1 MSIQSGEVALLRS
14 SMDQLAAVT
23 DLSPSSGTT
32 KRSATTGDNIDYGS
46 EELTASSCHIE
57 SKDGQIEVIP
67 EDEDVASISEDSA
80 SPPGVNDPS
89 RTLTQRRARDN
100 QYFLQWM
107 RDQQEQIN
115 DSASAQTR
123 SDEFKSTALLVREA
137 ESERIINSPREYQIE
152 LFEKAKEKNIIAVL
166 DTGTGKTL
174 IAALLLRHTIEQE
187 LEDRKAGRPP
197 RLSFFLVDRVSLVF
211 QQYEVFKCNLDCR
224 IARFCGDLV
233 SSSDN
238 MEFWKQQ
245 TEENM
250 VIVCTADVLL
260 SCLHRSY
267 VTMTQINLL
276 VFDEAHHTKK
286 NHPYARI
293 IKDFYATREQED
305 VRRPRILG
313 MTASPID
320 SKTRKALN
328 IEVAAAQLEALL
340 HSEIRTVNYTDFKS
354 VTNPPEDTIVKFSAG
369 GSYAET
375 LLWQKLSHL
384 VGNNPI
390 FRKLLLYAK
399 SCTKELGRWCADRIW
414 QICLT
419 EQAVQKIEAKM
430 EKDFVD
436 GTTIRSISDLDAER
450 AAVREAYHTV
460 LNHPLIQVQKAMQHL
475 SHKVT
480 TLADLFREH
489 FNPETDKCVVFVEQR
504 WTALLLVDLF
514 KQPGLRMTGIK
525 PGMLLG
531 GGNGDIGEAPMS
543 LRDQV
548 VTMSRFRQG
557 QLNCLFA
564 TSIAE
569 EGLDIPDCNI
579 VVRFDLCKTLIQ
591 YIQSRGRARH
601 ANSKYFHLVKN
612 SSREHEQTLR
622 EHQQDEFYL
631 RQFCQM
637 LPEDRIITGNDFDP
651 DYFLS
656 SEIHPT
662 YENPKTGAKLT
673 YRSSLLVLADFVSSL
688 PHPLG
693 VTYTADYTV
702 TKSGKGYICEV
713 LLPATSPVTNAIG
726 QVAASK
732 QVAKCSAAYEMCIKL
747 LQGEFLDEHLRS
759 VFAKRLPGMRNA
771 QLALSSK
778 KQAEYVMRTKPNIW
792 IRRGMVTSLFL
803 TVLRLNE
810 PDSLGRPSR
819 PLAILTREP
828 LPNVAKFPL
837 FFGNKRI
844 SEAECIPLSSVVTTS
859 PDEVDALNAF
869 TLRVFNDVFSKEYKS
884 EPEKMPYFL
893 APLLR
898 THEFEFTKG
907 GISPRELI
915 DWICISS
922 VQGATDG
929 IEWEGQPHHILKNK
943 FVIDPHDGSRKFF
956 TIGRRGNLKPTDPQ
970 LPTAPKGQSNRK
982 ATREAPKDIWNY
994 SVSLWSKSRAKV
1006 PVRHNLPVIEA
1017 EFIPLRRNL
1026 LDEFEKV
1033 ENVNLKCYIVLETM
1047 KLSPLPVDVVA
1058 MAYNLPA
1065 IIFRLESNLI
1075 VLDACQSLGL
1085 GDIRPDLALEAMT
1098 KDSDNTEDHSEE
1110 QINFQTGMGKNYER
1124 LEFLGDCFLKMG
1136 TSIALF
1142 SRLPESDEF
1151 FYHVDRMV
1159 MICNKNLFGNAL
1171 ELKLEESIRSTA
1183 FNRRIW
1189 YPEGLELLKGKQNTS
1204 IKGKK
1209 GLSQVH
1215 RLADKTI
1222 ADVCEALIGAAYL
1235 TTHEQ
1240 KSFDLAVQTVTK
1252 LVNHENHRMM
1262 KYEDYYAAYKT
1273 PAWQT
1278 DAATAVQEE
1287 LARQIEEKLGYKF
1300 NYPRL
1305 LRSAFMH
1312 PSYGTL
1318 WERIPNYQRLEFL
1331 GDALLD
1337 MVCVDFLFHRFP
1349 DADPQWLTEHKMA
1362 MVSNQFL
1369 GCLCV
1374 SLDLQ
1379 RHMVCMS
1386 GAIQK
1391 EVAGYVAAIT
1401 AAREEAEAEA
1411 EATDRPRT
1419 AYARSFWVEVQKPP
1433 KCLPDIVESYVGALF
1448 VDSGFDYAAVQRFF
1462 DAHVRSYF
1470 EDMHLYDAFASKH
1483 PVTYLTHA
1491 LQLRFGCS
1499 AWRLMV
1505 DEAPPSAAEVGI
1517 GPSSAKQNVICGV
1530 LIHGRVREHAVAA
1543 SGRYA
1548 KVAAAKR
1555 LLARLEGMAVE
1566 DYRREF
1572 ACDCNPEEVL
1582 VAGLPDPL
1590 AHATAV

>member
-1 MSIQSGEVALLRS
+1 MSIQSGEVAFLRS
-14 SMDQLAAVT
+14 PMDQLAAVA

-46 EELTASSCHIE
+46 EELTASSRHIE
-57 SKDGQIEVIP
+57 SKDGEIEVIP
-67 EDEDVASISEDSA
+67 EDEDVDSASEDSA
-80 SPPGVNDPS
+80 SPPGVIDPS

-107 RDQQEQIN
+107 RDQQKQIN

-123 SDEFKSTALLVREA
+123 SDECKSTALLVKEA
-137 ESERIINSPREYQIE
+137 ESEKIINSPREYQVE

-267 VTMTQINLL
+267 VTMAQINLL
-276 VFDEAHHTKK
+276 IFDEAHHTKK

-293 IKDFYATREQED
+293 IKDFYATREQEGL
-305 VRRPRILG
+305 RRPRILG

-320 SKTRKALN
+320 SKTRKVFN

-340 HSEIRTVNYTDFKS
+340 HSEITTVNYTDFKS
-354 VTNPPEDTIVKFSAG
+354 VTNPPEDTIIKFPAG
-369 GSYAET
+369 GSSAET

-384 VGNNPI
+384 VGHNPI

-399 SCTKELGRWCADRIW
+399 SCTRELGRWCADRIW

-436 GTTIRSISDLDAER
+436 GNTISSLSNLDAER
-450 AAVREAYHTV
+450 AVVREAYHTV
-460 LNHPLIQVQKAMQHL
+460 LNHPFIQVQKATQYL
-475 SHKVT
+475 SHKVS
-480 TLADLFREH
+480 TLADLLGEH

-514 KQPGLRMTGIK
+514 KQPGLRMIGIK

-579 VVRFDLCKTLIQ
+579 VIRFDLC
-591 YIQSRGRARH
+591 
-601 ANSKYFHLVKN
+601 
-612 SSREHEQTLR
+612 
-622 EHQQDEFYL
+622 
-631 RQFCQM
+631 
-637 LPEDRIITGNDFDP
+637 
-651 DYFLS
+651 
-656 SEIHPT
+656 
-662 YENPKTGAKLT
+662 
-673 YRSSLLVLADFVSSL
+673 
-688 PHPLG
+688 
-693 VTYTADYTV
+693 
-702 TKSGKGYICEV
+702 KGYICEV
-713 LLPATSPVTNAIG
+713 LLPATSPVTNATG

-747 LQGEFLDEHLRS
+747 LQGEFLDEYLRS
-759 VFAKRLPGMRNA
+759 VFTKRLPGMRNA

-792 IRRGMVTSLFL
+792 IRRGMATSLFL

-810 PDSLGRPSR
+810 PNSLERPSR
-819 PLAILTREP
+819 PLTILTREP
-828 LPNVAKFPL
+828 LPNLAKFPL
-837 FFGNKRI
+837 FFGNKRT
-844 SEAECIPLSSVVTTS
+844 SEVECIPLSSVMHTC
-859 PDEVDALNAF
+859 PDEIEALNAF
-869 TLRVFNDVFSKEYKS
+869 TLRVFKDVFSKEYKS

-907 GISPRELI
+907 GITPRELI

-922 VQGATDG
+922 VQGATDC
-929 IEWEGQPHHILKNK
+929 IEWEGQPNHILKNK
-943 FVIDPHDGSRKFF
+943 FVTDPHDGSRKFF
-956 TIGRRGNLKPTDPQ
+956 TIGRCGDLKPTDPQ
-970 LPTAPKGQSNRK
+970 LPTAPRCQGNRK

-994 SVSLWSKSRAKV
+994 SVSVWSKSRAKI
-1006 PVRHNLPVIEA
+1006 PVRHDLPVIEA

-1047 KLSPLPVDVVA
+1047 KLSPLPVDVVV

-1098 KDSDNTEDHSEE
+1098 KDSDNTDDHSEE

-1136 TSIALF
+1136 TTIALF

-1159 MICNKNLFGNAL
+1159 MICNKNLFSNAL
-1171 ELKLEESIRSTA
+1171 ELKLEESIRSIA

-1209 GLSQVH
+1209 GLSKVH

-1235 TTHEQ
+1235 TTYEQ
-1240 KSFDLAVQTVTK
+1240 KSFDLAVQAVTK

-1391 EVAGYVAAIT
+1391 EVADYVAAIT
-1401 AAREEAEAEA
+1401 AAREEAEVEA
-1411 EATDRPRT
+1411 EAADRSRM
-1419 AYARSFWVEVQKPP
+1419 AYARNFWVEVQKPP

-1448 VDSGFDYAAVQRFF
+1448 VDSGFDYAAVRRFF
-1462 DAHVRSYF
+1462 DAHVRPYF

-1491 LQLRFGCS
+1491 LQLRFGCG

-1505 DEAPPSAAEVGI
+1505 DEAPPTAAEVGI
-1517 GPSSAKQNVICGV
+1517 GPTSAKQNVICGV
-1530 LIHGRVREHAVAA
+1530 MIHGRVREYAVAA

-1548 KVAAAKR
+1548 KIAAAKR
-1555 LLARLEGMAVE
+1555 LLARLEDMAVE

-1572 ACDCNPEEVL
+1572 ACDCSPDEVL
-1582 VAGLPDPL
+1582 VAGAADPL

>member
-1 MSIQSGEVALLRS
+1 MSIQSSEVALLRS
-14 SMDQLAAVT
+14 PKNQLAAVA

-32 KRSATTGDNIDYGS
+32 KRSAMTGDNIDYGS
-46 EELTASSCHIE
+46 EELTASSRHIE
-57 SKDGQIEVIP
+57 SKDGKIEVIP
-67 EDEDVASISEDSA
+67 EDGDVDSTSEDSA
-80 SPPGVNDPS
+80 SAPGLNDQS
-89 RTLTQRRARDN
+89 H
-100 QYFLQWM
+100 
-107 RDQQEQIN
+107 QQKQIN
-115 DSASAQTR
+115 DSASAQTQ
-123 SDEFKSTALLVREA
+123 SDECKSTALLVKEA
-137 ESERIINSPREYQIE
+137 ESEKIINSPREYQVE

-174 IAALLLRHTIEQE
+174 IAALLLRYTIEQE

-224 IARFCGDLV
+224 IARFCGDSI

-267 VTMTQINLL
+267 VAMAQINLL

-293 IKDFYATREQED
+293 IKDFYAAREQEGL
-305 VRRPRILG
+305 RRPRILG

-320 SKTRKALN
+320 SKTRKAFN

-340 HSEIRTVNYTDFKS
+340 HSEITTVNYTDFKS
-354 VTNPPEDTIVKFSAG
+354 VTNPPEDTIIKFSAG
-369 GSYAET
+369 GSSAET

-384 VGNNPI
+384 VGHHPI

-399 SCTKELGRWCADRIW
+399 SCTKELGCWCADRIW

-430 EKDFVD
+430 EKGFVD
-436 GTTIRSISDLDAER
+436 GNTTSSISDLDAER
-450 AAVREAYHTV
+450 AAVREAYHTI
-460 LNHPLIQVQKAMQHL
+460 LNHPLIQVQKATHHL
-475 SHKVT
+475 SHKVS
-480 TLADLFREH
+480 TLADLLEEY

-504 WTALLLVDLF
+504 WTALL
-514 KQPGLRMTGIK
+514 
-525 PGMLLG
+525 LLG

-579 VVRFDLCKTLIQ
+579 VIRFDLCKTLIQ

-612 SSREHEQTLR
+612 SSREHEQTLL
-622 EHQQDEFYL
+622 EHQQDELYL

-637 LPEDRIITGNDFDP
+637 MPEDRIITGNDFDL
-651 DYFLS
+651 DYFLCN
-656 SEIHPT
+656 EIHPT

-688 PHPLG
+688 PHPLD
-693 VTYTADYTV
+693 VTYTTDYTV
-702 TKSGKGYICEV
+702 IKSGKGYICEV
-713 LLPATSPVTNAIG
+713 LLPATSPVTNATG

-747 LQGEFLDEHLRS
+747 IHGEFLDEHLRS

-771 QLALSSK
+771 HLALSSK

-792 IRRGMVTSLFL
+792 IRRGMATSLFL

-810 PDSLGRPSR
+810 PNSLERPSR

-837 FFGNKRI
+837 FFGNKRT
-844 SEAECIPLSSVVTTS
+844 SEVECIPLSSVMNTS

-907 GISPRELI
+907 GITPRELI

-929 IEWEGQPHHILKNK
+929 IEWQGQPNHILKNK
-943 FVIDPHDGSRKFF
+943 FVTDPHDGSRKFF
-956 TIGRRGNLKPTDPQ
+956 TTGRCGDWKPTDPQ
-970 LPTAPKGQSNRK
+970 LPTAPKGQVNRK

-994 SVSLWSKSRAKV
+994 SVSLWSKSRAKI
-1006 PVRHNLPVIEA
+1006 PVRHDLPVIEV

-1085 GDIRPDLALEAMT
+1085 RDIRPDLALEAMT

-1110 QINFQTGMGKNYER
+1110 QINFQSGMGKNYER

-1136 TSIALF
+1136 TTIALF

-1159 MICNKNLFGNAL
+1159 MICNKNLFNNAL

-1189 YPEGLELLKGKQNTS
+1189 YPEGLELLKGKQNTR

-1215 RLADKTI
+1215 KLADKTI

-1235 TTHEQ
+1235 TTYEQ
-1240 KSFDLAVQTVTK
+1240 KSFDLAVLAVTK

-1262 KYEDYYAAYKT
+1262 KYEDYYTAYKT

-1300 NYPRL
+1300 NHPRL

-1391 EVAGYVAAIT
+1391 EIADYVAAIT
-1401 AAREEAEAEA
+1401 AARVEAEAEA
-1411 EATDRPRT
+1411 EAADRPRT
-1419 AYARSFWVEVQKPP
+1419 AYARNFWVEVQKPP

-1448 VDSGFDYAAVQRFF
+1448 VDSGFDYAVVQRFF
-1462 DAHVRSYF
+1462 DAHARPYF
-1470 EDMHLYDAFASKH
+1470 EDMRLYDTFASKH

-1491 LQLRFGCS
+1491 LQLRFGCG

-1505 DEAPPSAAEVGI
+1505 DEAPPTAAEVGI
-1517 GPSSAKQNVICGV
+1517 GPTSAKQNVICGV

-1548 KVAAAKR
+1548 KAAAAKR
-1555 LLARLEGMAVE
+1555 LLARLEDMAVE

-1572 ACDCNPEEVL
+1572 ACDCNPDEVL
-1582 VAGLPDPL
+1582 VTGAANSL